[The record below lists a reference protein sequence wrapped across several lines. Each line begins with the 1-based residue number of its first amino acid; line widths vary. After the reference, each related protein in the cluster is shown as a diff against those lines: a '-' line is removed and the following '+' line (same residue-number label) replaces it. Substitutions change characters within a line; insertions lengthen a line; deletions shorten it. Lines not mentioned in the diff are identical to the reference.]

1 MDKVDVYHTPVK
13 NLQMQGAN
21 FKNSNMVFGID
32 DPQNVYKQDLRDT
45 NLEGVEILPS
55 AKFDGV
61 HIEGAK
67 FSTSKD
73 ARKIGIN
80 KEAFR
85 GAIYDRNT
93 TLDGVP
99 LTSLLSE
106 KEHSSK
112 K

>member
-1 MDKVDVYHTPVK
+1 MKRRL
-13 NLQMQGAN
+13 NLLFLCYN
-21 FKNSNMVFGID
+21 DN
-32 DPQNVYKQDLRDT
+32 
-45 NLEGVEILPS
+45 
-55 AKFDGV
+55 
-61 HIEGAK
+61 
-67 FSTSKD
+67 
-73 ARKIGIN
+73 
-80 KEAFR
+80 R